1 VSERSFRA
9 ALSDLSR
16 FFKSEHQGMIIG
28 GIAVIALGYPRV
40 TTDIDATMAVPLD
53 ALDDVLAR
61 FERFGFLPRI
71 DDAPGFGR
79 TSHVLLMKHAASGVP
94 VYWALVDMVLGEWDP
109 ARYPIR
115 RSWAADLP
123 ISADIAAETID
134 ELLDTEGIF
143 RVKLQKLKKTA
154 GRVALRADSPRQL
167 LAAARR
173 AARLCGCNYDC
184 YRELRELVTVFK
196 DRAV

>member
-1 VSERSFRA
+1 VSGRSFRA

-16 FFKSEHQGMIIG
+16 FFKSGHQGMIIG

-71 DDAPGFGR
+71 DDATGFAR

-94 VYWALVDMVLGEWDP
+94 VDVSIAMLPFEEEAIRRKQVVEFEGIALDVPRVDDLVIYKMVASRPDDLRDVEELLLRYGSTIDLQRARALLQEFADVLERPDMVVQF
-109 ARYPIR
+109 
-115 RSWAADLP
+115 
-123 ISADIAAETID
+123 
-134 ELLDTEGIF
+134 DTLV
-143 RVKLQKLKKTA
+143 R
-154 GRVALRADSPRQL
+154 
-167 LAAARR
+167 AARR
-173 AARLCGCNYDC
+173 SAGAGD
-184 YRELRELVTVFK
+184 
-196 DRAV
+196 